1 MSTYSFASNVNDIF
15 YLEVTIKSYTNYVT
29 DAKGAY
35 PSISHTD
42 IKRISKDFDMNVSKK
57 FKDLVHPS
65 LLFSLVSFIFLF
77 VVDSDSTLELS
88 NNFLICHLT

>member
-42 IKRISKDFDMNVSKK
+42 IKGHEQTLCVKA
-57 FKDLVHPS
+57 
-65 LLFSLVSFIFLF
+65 FSLARKAWLK
-77 VVDSDSTLELS
+77 DY
-88 NNFLICHLT
+88 